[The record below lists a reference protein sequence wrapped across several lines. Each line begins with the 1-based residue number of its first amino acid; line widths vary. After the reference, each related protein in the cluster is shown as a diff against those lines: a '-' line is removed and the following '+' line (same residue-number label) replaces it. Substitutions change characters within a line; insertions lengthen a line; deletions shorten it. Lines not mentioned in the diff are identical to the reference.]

1 MKKTKQ
7 SIIKD
12 YILDQLKSGELK
24 KGDRI
29 LSENKLAEF
38 FSVSRQTV
46 RKAIYDLEKEGY
58 LVTRRGSGTYVKSM
72 RKDKENIGI
81 LTQSLTDYIFP
92 FIVMGAEEALKNT
105 KCKSFIGNAKNDPV
119 VERETLER
127 WMDLGL
133 KGMIVDPVV
142 SATKQANVTL
152 LKEISE
158 QIPTVIINSDLNIQ
172 HAGTLVLNDY
182 DCGSFAAKKFIK
194 LGHKRVAVIYKAVH
208 KAANERANGFIDTIK
223 EHKQILLYELPF
235 HGQETSDEVFNLI
248 MSLLSLPKNNIPTA
262 IFCSNDLVAMQV
274 IMAAKKLNLDIPND
288 ISLIGFDDADFAQAL
303 EISTFR
309 HPKQQF
315 GEKAAQM
322 LLKMIEE
329 NNNGKPEKIVE
340 KAVFIE
346 RKSLIQK
353 K

>member
-7 SIIKD
+7 SIIKE
-12 YILDQLKSGELK
+12 YILDQMKNGDLK

-29 LSENKLAEF
+29 PSENKLAEY

-46 RKAIYDLEKEGY
+46 RKALYDLEREGY
-58 LVTRRGSGTYVKSM
+58 LLTRRGSGTYVKSVK
-72 RKDKENIGI
+72 KDKENIGI

-92 FIVMGAEEALKNT
+92 FIVMGAEEVLKHT
-105 KCKSFIGNAKNDPV
+105 KYKSFIGNAKNDPH
-119 VERETLER
+119 VEKETLER
-127 WMDLGL
+127 WLDLGL

-142 SATKQANVTL
+142 SATKQANKNL
-152 LKEISE
+152 LEEISE
-158 QIPTVIINSDLNIQ
+158 QIPTVIINSDLAIP
-172 HAGTLVLNDY
+172 HAGILVLNDY
-182 DCGSFAAKKFIK
+182 ECGSLAASKFIE
-194 LGHKRVAVIYKAVH
+194 LGHKKVAVIYKAVH
-208 KAANERANGFIDTIK
+208 KAAEERANGFIDKVK
-223 EHKQILLYELPF
+223 EFKKIMLYELPF

-248 MSLLSLPKNNIPTA
+248 LSLLNFPKDNAPTA

-274 IMAAKKLNLDIPND
+274 IIAAKKLRLEIPKD

-322 LLKMIEE
+322 LLKMIED
-329 NNNGKPEKIVE
+329 NNNGKVE
-340 KAVFIE
+340 KVVEKSEFIE
-346 RKSLIQK
+346 RNSLSK
-353 K
+353 RN

>member
-7 SIIKD
+7 SIIKE
-12 YILDQLKSGELK
+12 YILDQMKNGDLK

-29 LSENKLAEF
+29 PSENKLAEY

-46 RKAIYDLEKEGY
+46 RKALYDLEKEGY
-58 LVTRRGSGTYVKSM
+58 LLTRRGSGTYVKSVK
-72 RKDKENIGI
+72 KDKENIGI

-92 FIVMGAEEALKNT
+92 FIVMGAEEVLKHT
-105 KCKSFIGNAKNDPV
+105 KYKSFIGNAKNDPH
-119 VERETLER
+119 VEKETLER
-127 WMDLGL
+127 WLDLGL

-142 SATKQANVTL
+142 SATKQANKNL
-152 LKEISE
+152 LEEISE
-158 QIPTVIINSDLNIQ
+158 QIPTVIINSDLAIP

-182 DCGSFAAKKFIK
+182 ECGSLAASKFIE
-194 LGHKRVAVIYKAVH
+194 LGHKKVSVIYKAVH
-208 KAANERANGFIDTIK
+208 KAAEERANGFIDKVK
-223 EHKQILLYELPF
+223 EFKKIMLYELPF

-248 MSLLSLPKNNIPTA
+248 LSLLNFPKDNAPTA

-274 IMAAKKLNLDIPND
+274 IIAAKKLRLEIPKD

-322 LLKMIEE
+322 LLKMIED
-329 NNNGKPEKIVE
+329 NNNGKSEKVVE
-340 KAVFIE
+340 KAEFIE
-346 RKSLIQK
+346 RNSLLK
-353 K
+353 RK